1 MVDKRDIE
9 FQIEGDASD
18 ATSAIKK
25 LSAELD
31 KFLHDVEFVEK
42 RMRQLF
48 TGTLPKS
55 LQGLEKSIRTAGA
68 LPQAAEFQKLNKLAN
83 QMKTGGPGAQ
93 FDNALFQGVLNNI
106 RTDKALQALKME
118 TELNKVLG
126 ARETLFKRIRA
137 AMPDAADTASV
148 AKGYREALKAVGDVP
163 PTATAE
169 RRKWMQRT
177 FQESKEFEAK
187 LSEAKMANLR
197 KEAEADNDAFNKMM
211 QQRQATYDRYM
222 RRSFSGLFAL
232 TDVAD
237 RDAQATGIVD
247 RLRNQGARTGFN
259 VDTARLQA
267 MYEEEARA
275 RAATAVAMPP
285 KPPKPAGPTHQE
297 RIAQSIQNT
306 HDRFDYQGGAGMFGI
321 QGRILANYAVMGSV
335 LTALTFAGSST
346 VKFQAQL
353 KDVQAISAS
362 TDLQM
367 KALQKTIMDVGN
379 TTKFSV
385 SEIADATKILA
396 QAGYSIS
403 QIQQVIQPI
412 TQLAAGAGATLED
425 AANITTSVLSV
436 FDMSLGR
443 TAQVTNTLTAGL
455 NESKLSLD
463 QMSLGIQYAGNI
475 SAEGGVQFEEL
486 VSALGAMANAGIKSG
501 STLGTGFRA
510 MIVALENP
518 TKKFREQLESVQLTE
533 QDVDIRSR
541 GLTNVLQTM
550 KEAGFGSSQA
560 FGSMEVRAAAAYTAL
575 TNNLNVFEDMQEKIV
590 GTTAAVDASNIQMD
604 TFNAQLTRLGNAVTS
619 VSSSVGGPF
628 LSMLQGLVGGL
639 ASLLN
644 AANSVAPAIQLLGT
658 LLLSFAAASL
668 ILWLK
673 NLAAGLLAN
682 AGFANVFAGAM
693 VASGAA
699 TGAMTLSVGALITSL
714 RTLTVAFLATP
725 IGWLTAGIALLTA
738 GYVLFGDAA
747 GRARREME
755 KSAQASDEASAK
767 AADYGTRIRE
777 IDKHIEM
784 LTARHESLTQKTA
797 ESGAAARQA
806 AESAVAKFGEWGLS
820 IDKTITN
827 TDVLIQRM
835 IKLRQET
842 AAAMLVQ
849 AQLENRELNTQRE
862 KLAPLDDDPQT
873 LLATRARNI
882 LSRGGTG
889 LSEQTIKQLQFASGL
904 NSQSEV
910 SSQFWVRLQA
920 NLDRDQGRMR
930 DEAKRRG
937 PAADASA
944 IQVIQQISGLLT
956 PVTSLVNTAVQRDQI
971 DNKLRSNDRVVAGA
985 GITSTSQSSQFT
997 TMAQAIY
1004 QDLLERSRKDAEI
1017 KDPSDRLGAQGA
1029 TEIFARGQLER
1040 LEASVVQFAAAIEK
1054 DPTINAALREESR
1067 RTGTPIAELIKREL
1081 LKQTPAVAKVRVIG
1095 GVVGPSDTPE
1105 AIQARLEMVEA
1116 RANLAL
1122 KQNNNAEFERLRGEG
1137 NQLRRDLVSAKA
1149 IRAGDNDFGELAGIN
1164 YEEAGAYDKDTERRM
1179 LGGSGR
1185 SGGGSNAKTKREIES
1200 EIKDLERQIEIA
1212 QMNLGE
1218 AGIPTLK
1225 ELLAKWKDASERK
1238 IRLDGGDAEGRI
1250 EDFQSQAKEY
1260 ADKVI
1265 FGTMQ
1270 DAADFLAK
1278 KSEEDATTNAAS
1290 ISTGLN
1296 KSGGSLEDAIKGI
1309 QEGFDKALDASIKA
1323 ADLTI
1328 SSKGGNAE
1336 IAPAAIEARRQK
1348 TIEFAKKSI
1357 EAIMNAVDQFLE
1369 GEARRNQEAF
1379 DQLQQDLER
1388 RRTRINMLSNAYGMR
1403 NLSDVQRSLGA
1414 KASEGIAAEQ
1424 SKGELDKAQ
1433 RDYDLAQIGVAQA
1446 KSQLDSNTDPD
1457 VRNTLEQRLLAAS
1470 EAAKQAENNLNG
1482 AKNAYESMTGKAES
1496 FKTAGEAASAA
1507 WQVFLE
1513 ESKAGQPIFEQM
1525 ADGLKGVFTT
1535 VQNSLQETV
1544 RGVLDGTMSIGDAF
1558 KNLATSILDSLL
1570 DLASKMIANQI
1581 LTWALQLIASSF
1593 GGGAA
1598 PGAPGATTSGFN
1610 MNMAYQGGEIKRKG
1624 FSGGGYV
1631 TGPLARDSV
1640 PALLAPGEVVMSRS
1654 AVEIAGKENLLAM
1667 NARGNRRMSRMPSIS
1682 GMMPQ
1687 REPDTVNVWVV
1698 SPEQK
1703 PSMTSKDIVAAITND
1718 MATNGQTKQLIK
1730 AIQVGR
1736 M

>member
-18 ATSAIKK
+18 ATRAIKK

-31 KFLHDVEFVEK
+31 MFLHNVEFVES

-48 TGTLPKS
+48 TNTLPKN
-55 LQGLEKSIRTAGA
+55 LKGLEKSIRAAGA
-68 LPQAAEFQKLNKLAN
+68 LPPAAEFQKLNKLAN

-118 TELNKVLG
+118 TELNKVLS

-137 AMPDAADTASV
+137 AMPDTADTAAV

-163 PTATAE
+163 PEATRE
-169 RRKWMQRT
+169 RKMWMTRT
-177 FQESKEFEAK
+177 LQESKEFETK
-187 LSEAKMANLR
+187 LRESKMESLR

-211 QQRQATYDRYM
+211 QKRQATYDRYM

-237 RDAQATGIVD
+237 RDAQATGIID
-247 RLRNQGARTGFN
+247 RLRMQGARTGFD
-259 VDTARLQA
+259 VDTARLRS

-285 KPPKPAGPTHQE
+285 KPPKPAGPTQQE

-335 LTALTFAGSST
+335 LTALSFAGSST

-518 TKKFREQLESVQLTE
+518 TKKFREQLEAVHLTE

-575 TNNLNVFEDMQEKIV
+575 TNNLNVFEDMQQKIV

-628 LSMLQGLVGGL
+628 LSMLQGVIGTL

-644 AANSVAPAIQLLGT
+644 AANSVAPALQLLGS
-658 LLLSFAAASL
+658 LLLSFALASL
-668 ILWLK
+668 IMWLK

-693 VASGAA
+693 VASGSA
-699 TGAMTLSVGALITSL
+699 TGAMTLSVGALVTSL

-725 IGWLTAGIALLTA
+725 IGWMTAGIALLTA

-747 GRARREME
+747 GRARREID
-755 KSAQASDEASAK
+755 KSAQASDEAAAK

-777 IDKHIEM
+777 IDKYVEM
-784 LTARHESLTQKTA
+784 LTARHESLTQKTS

-806 AESAVAKFGEWGLS
+806 AEGAIAKFGEWGLS

-849 AQLENRELNTQRE
+849 AQLENRELGKQRE
-862 KLAPLDDDPQT
+862 ALGKLDDDPQSM
-873 LLATRARNI
+873 LAIRARNI
-882 LSRGGTG
+882 LSRGARG
-889 LSEQTIKQLQFASGL
+889 LSEQTIRQLQYASGL
-904 NSQSEV
+904 KPGSEV
-910 SSQFWVRLQA
+910 DAQFWVRLQA
-920 NLDRDQGRMR
+920 NLDRDQGRLR
-930 DEAKRRG
+930 DVANARG
-937 PAADASA
+937 PASDATA
-944 IQVIQQISGLLT
+944 IQGIQQIASLLT
-956 PVTSLVNTAVQRDQI
+956 PLAPLVKTAVERGQI
-971 DNKLRSNDRVVAGA
+971 DSKLRSNNQVLAGA
-985 GITSTSQSSQFT
+985 GVTSSSQSAQFT
-997 TMAQAIY
+997 TQAQAIY
-1004 QDLLERSRKDAEI
+1004 QGLLERSRNDAQI
-1017 KDPSDRLGAQGA
+1017 KDPSERLAAQAA
-1029 TEIFARGQLER
+1029 TEIFARGELDR
-1040 LEASVVQFAAAIEK
+1040 LTASVDQFAAALEK
-1054 DPTINAALREESR
+1054 DPGIRAAFADQSR
-1067 RTGTPIAELIKREL
+1067 QTGMSVTDLIKKEL
-1081 LKQTPAVAKVRVIG
+1081 LQQTPSVAKVRVLG

-1105 AIQARLEMVEA
+1105 ALQARVNILEA
-1116 RANLAL
+1116 RADLAL
-1122 KQNNNAEFERLRGEG
+1122 KQGNKSEFERLRGEA
-1137 NQLRRDLVSAKA
+1137 NQVKTDLASAKA
-1149 IRAGDNDFGELAGIN
+1149 QRAGDNDFGELAGIN
-1164 YEEAGAYDKDTERRM
+1164 FDNSAAYDKDTERRM
-1179 LGGSGR
+1179 LGGRGR
-1185 SGGGSNAKTKREIES
+1185 SGGSNAKEKRAIES

-1218 AGIPTLK
+1218 AGIPVLK
-1225 ELLAKWKDASERK
+1225 DLLAKWKDASERK
-1238 IRLDGGDAEGRI
+1238 IRLEGGDAEGRI

-1278 KSEEDATTNAAS
+1278 KSDEDASRNAAS
-1290 ISTGLN
+1290 LSISLN
-1296 KSGGSLEDAIKGI
+1296 KSGGSLEDAIKSI
-1309 QEGFDKALDASIKA
+1309 QKGFDDALAASIKA
-1323 ADLTI
+1323 SDLII
-1328 SSKGGNAE
+1328 SSKGGNPA
-1336 IAPAAIEARRQK
+1336 IAPAAIEERRQK
-1348 TIEFAKKSI
+1348 TIEYAKKSI

-1388 RRTRINMLSNAYGMR
+1388 RRTRINMLSNPYGMKT
-1403 NLSDVQRSLGA
+1403 LSEVHRSLGA
-1414 KASEGIAAEQ
+1414 KAAQGIDAEQ
-1424 SKGELDKAQ
+1424 SKGELAKAQ
-1433 RDYDLAQIGVAQA
+1433 KDYDLAQIGVAQA
-1446 KSQLDSNTDPD
+1446 KSMLDNNTDPD
-1457 VRNTLEQRLLAAS
+1457 ARNALESRLLAAS
-1470 EAAKQAENNLNG
+1470 DAAKQAEQSLQG
-1482 AKNAYESMTGKAES
+1482 AKNAYEAMTGKAES

-1507 WQVFLE
+1507 WQVFIE
-1513 ESKAGQPIFEQM
+1513 ESKIGQPVFEEM
-1525 ADGLKGVFTT
+1525 ADGLKGVFEN
-1535 VQNSLQETV
+1535 VQSSLQTTV
-1544 RGVLDGTMSIGDAF
+1544 RGVLDGTKTIGDAF
-1558 KNLATSILDSLL
+1558 KDLAMSILDSML
-1570 DLASKMIANQI
+1570 DMAAKIIANQM
-1581 LTWALQLIASSF
+1581 LNMALKMIGSML
-1593 GGGAA
+1593 GV
-1598 PGAPGATTSGFN
+1598 PTTSIP
-1610 MNMAYQGGEIKRKG
+1610 MYQGGEVAPKR
-1624 FSGGGYV
+1624 FAGGGYV
-1631 TGPLARDSV
+1631 TGNLARDHV

-1654 AVEIAGKENLLAM
+1654 AVEIAGRENLLAM
-1667 NARGNRRMSRMPSIS
+1667 NARGNRRMSRMPSVAS
-1682 GMMPQ
+1682 ALPT

-1703 PSMTSKDIVAAITND
+1703 PAMTSKDIIATITND
-1718 MATNGQTKQLIK
+1718 IATNGQTKQLIK
-1730 AIQVGR
+1730 AVQVGR